1 MGGKKHRKCSAN
13 KKKIEISPNT
23 QEITKNITNLTSK
36 RNCLIRLK
44 IKFRDP
50 VKHRVT
56 KMEENIYKTN
66 INQKNEV
73 AILIAKNWL

>member
-13 KKKIEISPNT
+13 RTKIEISPNT

-56 KMEENIYKTN
+56 KNGRKHIQDKYSPKE
-66 INQKNEV
+66 
-73 AILIAKNWL
+73 

>member
-1 MGGKKHRKCSAN
+1 MAGKKHRKSSAN
-13 KKKIEISPNT
+13 KKKIKISPNT

-50 VKHRVT
+50 VKHRDT

-73 AILIAKNWL
+73 AILIAKSWL